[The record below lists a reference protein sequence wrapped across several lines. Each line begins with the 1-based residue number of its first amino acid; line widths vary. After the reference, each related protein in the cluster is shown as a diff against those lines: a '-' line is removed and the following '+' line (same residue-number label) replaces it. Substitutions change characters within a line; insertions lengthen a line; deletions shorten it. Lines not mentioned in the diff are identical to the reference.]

1 MIRLFLNNKE
11 VELNSSVS
19 FAINKQF
26 EDITSPADIKN
37 DWSKTVQIPFSQ
49 SNNKLFG
56 ELFNVDRL
64 IVEGDN
70 TLMGIYF
77 DPYKKVDFRLQWG
90 DAIIMQGYAKNI
102 DVVKSANGEGHYNIT
117 LNGELGKVF
126 QEMKKITFDNTT
138 EDKKYLIDGGKYIDE
153 VISKDLIYQLWNN
166 EPIYEEGIVENY
178 IYHMDAETGEVVKR
192 PNLGYRL
199 QDYLGF
205 IPNNSYEENF
215 DYKTYEI
222 KTYGEHGEDK
232 GMTNNISKTF
242 AETLDD
248 KAKSKLGD
256 ESTYANATGI
266 EAETIIGEG
275 LLPREIGEYRSYYQL
290 PYIFFNKLFQIFTE
304 KTTEITGYNIE
315 LDNSWFNERNP
326 YWCKMVYMLSKF
338 NTKEEL
344 TSETDNI
351 SNFTLLSTKLRPGTS
366 DVPILYYPYTY
377 SPSTLEE
384 QWVEFTGVEYEKL
397 RTQFRNGEIDVITI
411 NQDLPIDII
420 LTNPRN
426 KNKVEVGTTSDKIFM
441 GAGAHIH
448 IQFALFDENGNRVAS
463 YTSYVCGYDYTA
475 ENMGAANSTVYKVD
489 GIAIP
494 SNRVIIQRVGGKM
507 KLNIERSLVGNDF
520 SIKMFAKYV
529 VVPTNGEMLSRYIEP
544 IYFLNSLNFNNIVA
558 FDNIKISLP
567 ANAKLIYT
575 TTNTFKRSGFRFTL
589 NDLWNNEFNPFN
601 EILNYCKQYRIGVFC
616 DYVNKKLIFKPL
628 STYFSDYK
636 VLDWTDKLDM
646 SKEYHIQP
654 ITFENKYL
662 LFNYEKYETELN
674 RQYNEKYGLN
684 FGEYRLTTDYEFN
697 TEEKELFK
705 FSKVTIPSTD
715 ICLSWKN
722 LYDNLSIIYTLP
734 AEITA
739 YNKDKEEKNVN
750 VFGSMLFYKGIKE
763 FDVTSDLRSVTI
775 TDDSYLQTLNKT
787 YFYLQGAVEDKSI
800 KTTTYPVLDIVYD
813 NYLNTFTIPQENYT
827 YVKNSYDRKNG
838 VYKNFWQNYLNER
851 YNKQNKIVTCY
862 LRLTPQ
868 DFAQFEY
875 NNFVK
880 IGNQLYMVNKIYDYQ
895 IDENALTKVDLI
907 TIQDIKGYTKA
918 VTFEIF
924 DLYNSKGQIWDYY
937 RDYITLTKVG
947 QTQTIYATSTEPITW
962 TDENSALQD
971 LLIYYNNDKS
981 NGINGTTGTI
991 PAGENI
997 PITFEMLDNEDEFG
1011 DIVFRSNEKEY
1022 RVSVALIRD
1031 ESFSIYDSDKS
1042 LWTSTDKIELQN
1054 TNPLQKTIYITSPN
1068 ADVQWSVNDNTLQ
1081 DLYINGQAGSG
1092 IIPSGTLVPVT
1103 FEMDKEGDVGSI
1115 ISSVR
1120 FYTTQQSTDI
1130 PVNIY
1135 YNEIFKLYHWNGDL
1149 WDEQDG
1155 YIDLSPTDQ
1164 MQVLYLDAN
1173 SDVEWSDVN
1182 SNLRALGI
1190 NAGGD
1195 YEDWGEYESGSGI
1208 IYAPSNYKPIYFRL
1222 DTTLQQGRDEGKI
1235 EFYNGRH
1242 SWYVDVVLRDS

>member
-397 RTQFRNGEIDVITI
+397 RTQFRNGDIDVITI

-475 ENMGAANSTVYKVD
+475 ENMGAANSTVYKVS
-489 GIAIP
+489 GISIP

-544 IYFLNSLNFNNIVA
+544 IYFLNSLNFDNIVA

-567 ANAKLIYT
+567 ANTKLIYT

-739 YNKDKEEKNVN
+739 YNKDKEEKNIN
-750 VFGSMLFYKGIKE
+750 VFGSMLFYKGLKE

-787 YFYLQGAVEDKSI
+787 YFYLKGAVEDKSI

-813 NYLNTFTIPQENYT
+813 NYLNTFAIPQENYT

-895 IDENALTKVDLI
+895 IDENAVTKVDLI

-918 VTFEIF
+918 LTFEIF

-1042 LWTSTDKIELQN
+1042 LWTTTDKIELQN

-1103 FEMDKEGDVGSI
+1103 FEMDKEGDVDSI